1 MQVSKEQLIA
11 NLLAA
16 RTAIDNVLLMVN
28 GVPEGTPDAEPGQC
42 THPKEKRRYAMGGY
56 WECPCGATGRDTE
69 TETA

>member
-1 MQVSKEQLIA
+1 MQVSKDQLIA

-16 RTAIDNVLLMVN
+16 HTAIENVLLMVN
-28 GVPEGTPDAEPGQC
+28 GVPEGAQETAPENC